1 MNLSRR
7 RFLQSA
13 LYGSAGILAAGA
25 LSPLSGC
32 RSACDCLDLSR
43 GRSGRRQLADL
54 HVHPMVNKWLEV
66 TPVAI
71 ANPLL
76 ARLAKASAN
85 ATEATWK
92 SSHEAGIDV
101 LCAAHI
107 NLFDEWLS
115 MPTDPDPNAPAHTL
129 RMMRLLEEELENPE
143 VSRYAVLA
151 KNAQQLNSLTQIR
164 KGDPEYRIA
173 VVHALEGGHTL
184 GGDVD
189 SLDEF
194 ARRGVALIAVT
205 HFFHKGIGS
214 AANAFP
220 YFADDNSRQPNLGLS
235 EFGRAVIKKMEKLG
249 IIIDVSHAAS
259 ATISDILREVSCPVI
274 ATHVSARTLGDHAY
288 SLLDEHLQ
296 EIARR
301 GGVIGVVLM
310 PYWLSNFNS
319 EHEALE
325 NGSLNDVVRTIR
337 YIVKLCGPDHVG
349 IGSDFEGYIP
359 PPRDMKCLA
368 EIGTL
373 QSYLDRE
380 FGDPKITDKIMA
392 QNAIDFLVKNWGKK
406 Q

>member
-1 MNLSRR
+1 
-7 RFLQSA
+7 
-13 LYGSAGILAAGA
+13 
-25 LSPLSGC
+25 
-32 RSACDCLDLSR
+32 
-43 GRSGRRQLADL
+43 
-54 HVHPMVNKWLEV
+54 MVNKWLEV
-66 TPVAI
+66 TPVVI

-76 ARLAKASAN
+76 ARIAKASAN
-85 ATEATWK
+85 PTEVTWK
-92 SSHEAGIDV
+92 SSYEAGIDV

-129 RMMRLLEEELENPE
+129 RMMRLLEEELEKPE
-143 VSRYAVLA
+143 VSKYAVLA
-151 KNAQQLNSLTQIR
+151 KNAHQLDSFTRVPKN
-164 KGDPEYRIA
+164 DPAFRTA
-173 VVHALEGGHTL
+173 VVHALEGGHAL
-184 GGDVD
+184 GGNID

-194 ARRGVALIAVT
+194 AQRGVALIAVT

-220 YFADDNSRQPNLGLS
+220 YFADDNSRQPYLGLS
-235 EFGRAVIKKMEKLG
+235 EFGRAVLKKMEQVG
-249 IIIDVSHAAS
+249 IIIDVTHATS
-259 ATISDILREVSCPVI
+259 ATIDDILREVSCPVI

-288 SLLDEHLQ
+288 SLRDEHLQ

-301 GGVIGVVLM
+301 GGVIGVVMM

-373 QSYLDRE
+373 QSYLDNE

-392 QNAIDFLVKNWGKK
+392 QNTIDFLVKNWGRK
-406 Q
+406 